1 MPSVLV
7 LATYTLAAARLTGLV
22 TVDEITRPVREAFV
36 NRFDPARRAHRWAV
50 YAIGGVD
57 DQAYGCQWCASIWI
71 TFATAP
77 VVYFW
82 HDMAAV
88 SIPMLAL
95 AASQV
100 IGMINSLGRE

>member
-1 MPSVLV
+1 MPSVLI
-7 LATYTLAAARLTGLV
+7 LTLYTLAAARLTGLA
-22 TVDEITRPVREAFV
+22 TTDEITRPVREALV
-36 NRFDPARRAHRWAV
+36 ARFDATRRAHRWIA
-50 YAIGGVD
+50 YLAGGAD
-57 DQAYGCQWCASIWI
+57 DQAYGCQWCASVWI

-77 VVYFW
+77 IVYFW
-82 HDMAAV
+82 HDKPAV